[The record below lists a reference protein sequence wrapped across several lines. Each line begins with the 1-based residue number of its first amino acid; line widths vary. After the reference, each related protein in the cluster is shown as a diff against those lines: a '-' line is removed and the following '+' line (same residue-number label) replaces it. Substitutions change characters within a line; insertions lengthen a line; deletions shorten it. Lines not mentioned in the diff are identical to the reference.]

1 MREQFRQ
8 YIINLY
14 QDIPQEV
21 YEGLLSV
28 FCLGL
33 VVFIAWKGLKTGLRY
48 SATLLLVEYIFLLFC
63 STVFFRTTSELRK
76 YDIHPFWSYDRP
88 ELLVENIMN
97 VIVFIPVGMILGS
110 LLRVKGSWSKYG
122 SWFKVN
128 GSSTSEATKSMTWLI
143 VLLIGCSISVTIE
156 SLQFFFMRGFSEVD
170 DVMHNTLGCIL
181 GYSLWL
187 MVHGAWLRVTCD

>member
-48 SATLLLVEYIFLLFC
+48 SAVLLLVEYIFLLFC
-63 STVFFRTTSELRK
+63 STVIFRTSGDTRQ
-76 YDIHPFWSYDRP
+76 YDFHPFWSYSRP
-88 ELLVENIMN
+88 DLFVENIMN
-97 VIVFIPVGMILGS
+97 VIVFIPIGMILGS
-110 LLRVKGSWSKYG
+110 LLRVK
-122 SWFKVN
+122 
-128 GSSTSEATKSMTWLI
+128 GSSTSEATKSMTWLMVAI
-143 VLLIGCSISVTIE
+143 IGCGISVTIE
-156 SLQFFFMRGFSEVD
+156 AMQYFLHRGFAETD
-170 DVMHNTLGCIL
+170 DVMHNTVGCLI
-181 GYSLWL
+181 GWCMVKGSWL
-187 MVHGAWLRVTCD
+187 MATYGSWFRVNGSW

>member
-33 VVFIAWKGLKTGLRY
+33 VVFSAWKGFKTGLRY
-48 SATLLLVEYIFLLFC
+48 STVLLLVEYIFLLFC
-63 STVFFRTTSELRK
+63 STVFFRTPGDTRQ
-76 YDIHPFWSYDRP
+76 YDFHLFWSYDRP

-97 VIVFIPVGMILGS
+97 VVVFVPVGLLLGIA
-110 LLRVKGSWSKYG
+110 
-122 SWFKVN
+122 FKQ
-128 GSSTSEATKSMTWLI
+128 MTWWK
-143 VLLIGCSISVTIE
+143 VLLIGCGISVAIE
-156 SLQFFFMRGFSEVD
+156 SLQFFLMRGFSEVD
-170 DVMHNTLGCIL
+170 DVMHNTVGCLI
-181 GYSLWL
+181 GYGIYYLFRIEYEKFSKRPLAVL
-187 MVHGAWLRVTCD
+187 

>member
-33 VVFIAWKGLKTGLRY
+33 VVFVALKGFKSGLRY
-48 SATLLLVEYIFLLFC
+48 SAILLLVEYIFLLFC
-63 STVFFRTTSELRK
+63 STVFFRATSVTRQ
-76 YDIHPFWSYDRP
+76 YDFHPFWSYKAIQDGR
-88 ELLVENIMN
+88 ENLLAENIMN

-110 LLRVKGSWSKYG
+110 FLRVK
-122 SWFKVN
+122 
-128 GSSTSEATKSMTWLI
+128 GSSTSEATKSMTWLMVAI
-143 VLLIGCSISVTIE
+143 IGCGISVTIE
-156 SLQFFFMRGFSEVD
+156 ALQFFFMRGFSEVD
-170 DVMHNTLGCIL
+170 DVMHNTLGCMI
-181 GYSLWL
+181 GYGIYS
-187 MVHGAWLRVTCD
+187 VARYGYERISKRSVGVQ